1 MAITASFAHPTRNE
15 GREAMWWSHFW
26 GLGGRGQDKNAFGI
40 GVIHIKQ
47 DTVLAQWISV
57 KHVST
62 GRSNVQLLLI
72 KPAPRVKYSEVI
84 FRAAQRGTQLRGTK
98 PLSCP
103 CHFLL

>member
-62 GRSNVQLLLI
+62 GRSNVQLLLSQLHE
-72 KPAPRVKYSEVI
+72 YST
-84 FRAAQRGTQLRGTK
+84 RLTM
-98 PLSCP
+98 
-103 CHFLL
+103 